1 MLSTILAIIK
11 FCRHFKPLDVKG
23 VYNFEDQSVVLK
35 FYNQNLEFSLVS
47 ISAEYEYN
55 KIKIPEN
62 EFKDITEKAFKYNI
76 EPCVEGKTFQF
87 EVNKIKRN
95 IFQNIFIVEILY
107 IYLKDVASSIF
118 SSKFSIKVRIE
129 NHCLKYIKA
138 FLF

>member
-87 EVNKIKRN
+87 DVNKIKRN
-95 IFQNIFIVEILY
+95 IFKTSLLWKYCIFIW
-107 IYLKDVASSIF
+107 
-118 SSKFSIKVRIE
+118 RM
-129 NHCLKYIKA
+129 
-138 FLF
+138 